1 MGLFYYKIF
10 DRQVHIRVHHP
21 VAPAKESADQGQQSA
36 HSGQRDFYLLGAQI
50 LFYGAQ
56 GLSGL
61 SGLLFLYRSLMGRGI
76 HFSQQGRA
84 GGTVA
89 HVLCHIGGSLFVAD
103 VIFIKGQKVLNQV
116 AG

>member
-36 HSGQRDFYLLGAQI
+36 HSGQRDFYLPGAQI

-61 SGLLFLYRSLMGRGI
+61 SGLLLLYRAEQAAQSLRCSATSAEVCS
-76 HFSQQGRA
+76 SQ
-84 GGTVA
+84 T
-89 HVLCHIGGSLFVAD
+89 
-103 VIFIKGQKVLNQV
+103 
-116 AG
+116 